1 MNVIQFLKQVDHD
14 IAQCSRE
21 EMDAFVHEL
30 ARTLPEAKRE
40 EFLEKLKAVQGS
52 VRKGDIISQARVQN
66 KKQIKQET
74 EKLQKDFQRIEDGEF
89 AFDSSLNEEYD
100 EWYNDDKDE
109 FIFSDPQGIVK
120 RLEHACE
127 LVHQCID
134 NEFYDEGCE
143 LFWQIT
149 GLHITIEGDYA
160 DYGCDDEPEFYE
172 AVDVIGLDLD
182 VDRLI
187 LDGLYAAYQ
196 SVPMKKRPQALYDII
211 DESGSS
217 ITLEALMQAGEKD
230 LPEWEEFLNAWVS
243 FLGKI
248 QGKNAD
254 RLLKEA
260 LNLQNGHEP
269 LLAAAR
275 TFVDVHP
282 ELYMQYLARG
292 LEDGPQKEDG
302 SHPGDGPGD
311 EEMLAVGQEALR
323 AICPKY
329 LVRSR
334 TALLTAVYALRLKQQ
349 ETAERC
355 WLEAFRSDTREVNYL
370 RLCTESTDFSIYR
383 REAAQII
390 REGQKTIKEQNRYF
404 TESIPENRMHP
415 TTYFALTFFQ
425 GDFQQ
430 VIEKGMNTKEAL
442 GWSSTFM
449 KYGIELFLLYLYRG
463 NELSSG
469 CRCMCMWAAQNS
481 SFHKDEYAQGLL
493 CPSDSEAAILFWQ
506 CFCKWKASVSIPEEQ
521 EEAIIKRL
529 EKWIALRVEGIMEKN
544 HRNYYGEC
552 AAFIAALGE
561 VKESRGESGQKA
573 RLMESYKTAY
583 PRRRSFHAELRRF
596 GMKK

>member
-1 MNVIQFLKQVDHD
+1 M
-14 IAQCSRE
+14 
-21 EMDAFVHEL
+21 
-30 ARTLPEAKRE
+30 
-40 EFLEKLKAVQGS
+40 
-52 VRKGDIISQARVQN
+52 
-66 KKQIKQET
+66 
-74 EKLQKDFQRIEDGEF
+74 
-89 AFDSSLNEEYD
+89 
-100 EWYNDDKDE
+100 
-109 FIFSDPQGIVK
+109 
-120 RLEHACE
+120 
-127 LVHQCID
+127 HQCID

-260 LNLQNGHEP
+260 LNLQNGHESF
-269 LLAAAR
+269 LAAAR

-292 LEDGPQKEDG
+292 LEDGLQKEDG
-302 SHPGDGPGD
+302 SHPWDGPGD

-370 RLCTESTDFSIYR
+370 RLCTESADFSIYR

-390 REGQKTIKEQNRYF
+390 WEGQKTIKEQNRYF

-469 CRCMCMWAAQNS
+469 CRCMCMWAVQNS

-493 CPSDSEAAILFWQ
+493 CPADSEAAILFWQ
-506 CFCKWKASVSIPEEQ
+506 CFCKWKASVSISEEQ